1 MRKGIFI
8 FALVALLTGGMS
20 GAGADDTVL
29 TGVTDGGAYFK
40 IVVPDDWNGDLVI
53 QNHGFSLSPIG
64 PVGDLGM
71 FAAYQLSQG
80 YAVAAS
86 SYQQIGWALFKTKND
101 NQNMVAVF
109 TANFGTPNDVIVG
122 GGSLGG
128 IVTAQAI
135 EKANLGNVV
144 GAYPVCGAVAGSR
157 NWDGAL
163 DARLLYDTICADVPA
178 AFIPGGPTGLPAP
191 GFPYYPYSNLQMG
204 LAVNACM
211 GVSYPPPF
219 RTPSQ
224 KEHLATFLAATQ
236 IPESFVLTVVG
247 YGVFAMSNLIFDPAK
262 LDGGQGLGNMG
273 VTYPDPDIDAAIQRV
288 AANPGAANRLEKNF
302 TPKGNV
308 GDVKIVSIHTSG
320 DGLVIVENEKEYQ
333 DVVPVSNL
341 TVAIVNEAPLTTHC
355 GFTGAE
361 TAAGWESLRG
371 WLAGYP
377 QPTAESIQ
385 LTCLALEPF
394 FGGPCRFDK
403 DFVIPDMDG
412 RILPR

>member
-1 MRKGIFI
+1 
-8 FALVALLTGGMS
+8 
-20 GAGADDTVL
+20 
-29 TGVTDGGAYFK
+29 
-40 IVVPDDWNGDLVI
+40 
-53 QNHGFSLSPIG
+53 
-64 PVGDLGM
+64 
-71 FAAYQLSQG
+71 
-80 YAVAAS
+80 
-86 SYQQIGWALFKTKND
+86 
-101 NQNMVAVF
+101 
-109 TANFGTPNDVIVG
+109 
-122 GGSLGG
+122 
-128 IVTAQAI
+128 
-135 EKANLGNVV
+135 
-144 GAYPVCGAVAGSR
+144 
-157 NWDGAL
+157 
-163 DARLLYDTICADVPA
+163 VPA